1 MDLSALSMWVIYDHP
16 NDMPEQVVARRHEV
30 GGPIREPFHGPTGDY
45 VTGDTVEAVRG
56 LLPPGLHCM
65 PRTPWDEPQI
75 VEVWL

>member
-1 MDLSALSMWVIYDHP
+1 MGMSALSMWVVYDHP
-16 NDMPEQVVARRHEV
+16 RDMPEQVVARRHEV
-30 GGPIREPFHGPTGDY
+30 RGPLSGPTSDY